1 MEQKKFPEMHAHFI
15 DKLALGNAFLSGITL
30 FPQLFKAM
38 WVNDFSQLSAVTFF
52 LIFVNGSIWLLYAL
66 HRNLIS
72 LAIASFFNITAAG
85 LILIFVL
92 IAG

>member
-1 MEQKKFPEMHAHFI
+1 MEETKFPEIHAHFI
-15 DKLALGNAFLSGITL
+15 DKLALGNAFLSGVTL

-52 LIFVNGSIWLLYAL
+52 LIFVNGSIWLLYAM

-72 LAIASFFNITAAG
+72 LAIASFFNTTAAG
-85 LILIFVL
+85 IILIFAL
-92 IAG
+92 ATG